1 MPRFTKLIASIV
13 LVSSATFLGCANNS
27 ATRAPMSATTTKA
40 EQQAM
45 TPDQAVARLAAG
57 NKRFVAGQ
65 SENRDYVAQARTT
78 ASGQYPFAVVLSCI
92 DSRAAPE
99 IVFDQGIGDVFVPRI
114 AGNYVQADILGS
126 MEFATKVAGAKV
138 IVVVGHSECGAVK
151 GACDDVQLGN
161 LTTVIQ
167 AIRPAVK
174 SVQNVSGERNSSNHE
189 FVREVTV
196 KNVQLTVEKIRTD
209 SPILRELEQSGQ
221 IKIVGAMYDLAT
233 REVVWLN

>member
-1 MPRFTKLIASIV
+1 
-13 LVSSATFLGCANNS
+13 
-27 ATRAPMSATTTKA
+27 
-40 EQQAM
+40 M